1 MMPGLGTAVKQA
13 GACATRR
20 RRATVQTQSPQACSQ
35 EEVMRTMFTVVAA
48 LAVAVP
54 AAAQG
59 RDDPDTKV
67 AGGGA
72 LPAGWS
78 ARTDRGQPLANVH
91 FRPMGGGLHVTLGP
105 AVILYRDAD
114 AARGSYEVNV
124 TYVQTAAPAHPE
136 SYGLFIGGSALQGS
150 DQRYTYFLVRGN
162 GQFLVKRRTGG
173 QTSNLSDG
181 WTAHAA
187 VKAQDADGK
196 ATNALSI
203 VVGPERVSFR
213 ANGTEVFTA
222 ARGDV
227 DADGIAGLR
236 VNHNLDLHIDGFAVK
251 KKM

>member
-1 MMPGLGTAVKQA
+1 
-13 GACATRR
+13 
-20 RRATVQTQSPQACSQ
+20 
-35 EEVMRTMFTVVAA
+35 MRTMLTVVAA

-54 AAAQG
+54 VAAQG

-78 ARTDRGQPLANVH
+78 ARTDRGQPLTNVN
-91 FRPMGGGLHVTLGP
+91 FRPMGGGLHVTVGP

-114 AARGSYEVNV
+114 AAKGSYQVNI
-124 TYVQTAAPAHPE
+124 TYAQTAAPAHPE
-136 SYGLFIGGSALQGS
+136 SYGLFIGGSDLQGAG
-150 DQRYTYFLVRGN
+150 QRYTYFLIRGN
-162 GQFLVKRRTGG
+162 GQFLVKRRAGA
-173 QTSNLSDG
+173 QTSNISDG
-181 WTAHAA
+181 WMAHAA
-187 VKAQDADGK
+187 VKAQNDEGK

-213 ANGTEVFTA
+213 ANGTEVFSA
-222 ARGDV
+222 ARSDV